1 MSVVLRVAYDGTE
14 YAGFARQPG
23 VRTVQGAIEAA
34 LFTLYKVEVLTR
46 AASRTDAGVHAR
58 GQIVAYEPPF
68 AIPERGL
75 VLGLSSELPRDVAVT
90 AAWQAS
96 AGDGGPFQP
105 RFENAGKHYAY
116 RIRCARVRN
125 PLADRFEWHLARPLD
140 VEAMRVGAR
149 AFLGEHDFAPFR
161 AADCQ
166 ARTTVRHIDA
176 VEIETVAQVSLA
188 ADPQIDPEGLPT
200 HVTVHVHGRAF
211 LKNMVRI
218 MVGTLVEVG
227 LGRRQPQDIETL
239 LSSSGDDSPRRDRK
253 DAGPTAPARGLTL
266 EEVKLLERTTP
277 SR

>member
-1 MSVVLRVAYDGTE
+1 VSVVLRVAYDGTE

-23 VRTVQGAIEAA
+23 VRTVQGAIESA
-34 LFTLYKVEVLTR
+34 LLSLYKVEVLTR

-68 AIPERGL
+68 AIPDRGL
-75 VLGLSSELPRDVAVT
+75 VLGLSSELPRDVAVS
-90 AAWQAS
+90 AAWLAT

-116 RIRCARVRN
+116 RIRCARVRD
-125 PLADRFEWHLARPLD
+125 PLADRFEWHLARGLD
-140 VEAMRVGAR
+140 VEAMRLGAR
-149 AFLGEHDFAPFR
+149 GFLGEHDFTAFR

-166 ARTTVRHIDA
+166 ARTTVRHVEA
-176 VEIETVAQVSLA
+176 VEIETGVEACVPS
-188 ADPQIDPEGLPT
+188 DPRIDRDGVPT

-227 LGRRQPQDIETL
+227 LGRRQPQEIETL
-239 LSSSGDDSPRRDRK
+239 LSSSGDDSPRRDRR

-266 EEVKLLERTTP
+266 EEVKLQGRTTP